1 MIQATEHR
9 MVGGCALMKDSKH
22 IKANANKNK
31 FLHKY
36 KKEQPKF
43 YMDELEAAV
52 IEDLKLHGKKN

>member
-1 MIQATEHR
+1 